1 MIRHLIKIF
10 FLVIFVGIL
19 AVPHLVH
26 AFPPLPSSY
35 YGLVTRDGV
44 NLPEGV
50 TIEAVIDDQV
60 YASNTVKIYEGDAVY
75 SLVVP
80 GDDPATE
87 IVEGGIQGDTI
98 YFRVDGVLADQTA
111 VWQSGSNT
119 KLDLTFPSDNNQ
131 PTSAPSNTPTTA
143 PTRTPT
149 RTSTAVPTRTQTSF
163 PKTQETNPPPATST
177 LQPATESEQRL
188 TQQLTTTADQAL
200 TLSPA
205 ADPTTTPIEAARAG
219 LQDTDE
225 DPPTSNDLSDP
236 VEKQTP
242 NPSEPPQQGS
252 PPIGLWIGLA
262 AILLMLL
269 TGAFLYFRKNRS
281 TNESL
286 L

>member
-1 MIRHLIKIF
+1 MIRHVLKK
-10 FLVIFVGIL
+10 FLLVFIL
-19 AVPHLVH
+19 GMFAFPEAVY

-87 IVEGGIQGDTI
+87 IVEGGVQGDTI
-98 YFRVDGVLADQTA
+98 YFRVDDILADQTA

-131 PTSAPSNTPTTA
+131 PTSAPSNTLTTA

-149 RTSTAVPTRTQTSF
+149 RTSTAVPTRTQASF
-163 PKTQETNPPPATST
+163 PQTQETNPQPATST
-177 LQPATESEQRL
+177 FQPATESEQRL
-188 TQQLTTTADQAL
+188 TQQLTTAADQAL

-205 ADPTTTPIEAARAG
+205 ANPTTTPIEAARAG

-225 DPPTSNDLSDP
+225 DTPASNDLSDP

-242 NPSEPPQQGS
+242 NPLEPAQKERPS
-252 PPIGLWIGLA
+252 IGLWVGLGT
-262 AILLMLL
+262 ILVILG
-269 TGAFLYFRKNRS
+269 TSAFLFFRKNES
-281 TNESL
+281 TNGPL